1 MDWIGNAKVFPT
13 IMETTEKSHTKG
25 WSSTINLVI
34 FQSFVMMKTSPPYL
48 CNNDFSQQYSER
60 RQ

>member
-13 IMETTEKSHTKG
+13 IMETTEKSHRKG
-25 WSSTINLVI
+25 WSSTIDLVI
-34 FQSFVMMKTSPPYL
+34 FQSFVMM
-48 CNNDFSQQYSER
+48 QYSER